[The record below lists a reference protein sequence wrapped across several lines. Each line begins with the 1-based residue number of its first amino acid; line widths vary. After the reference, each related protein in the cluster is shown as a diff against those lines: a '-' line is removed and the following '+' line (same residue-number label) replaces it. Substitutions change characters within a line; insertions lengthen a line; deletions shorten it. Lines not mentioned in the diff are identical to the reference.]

1 MFQIV
6 LYNGKD
12 PTIISQCSTQIRI
25 PLICTLRFIYM
36 NLYQKDLILINYIHF
51 QQNNLIP
58 IKNLLSIQRRHLTK
72 KSQEIGFLARN
83 EFIA

>member
-1 MFQIV
+1 MNLGVQTIYWLYLGNEYTRQFVFQIV

-36 NLYQKDLILINYIHF
+36 NLYQKDLILIN
-51 QQNNLIP
+51 
-58 IKNLLSIQRRHLTK
+58 
-72 KSQEIGFLARN
+72 
-83 EFIA
+83 